1 MFTGWTHEE
10 GVPVPLEPG
19 PPWPGWA
26 GIGRRL
32 ASAGHQFGWPV
43 AMALLALAVALLA
56 LGSGR
61 YPLGPGAIV
70 AWLAHLAGIAPL
82 PPAQAELLHRVLLEI
97 RLPRVAASLLVGA
110 ALSVSGA
117 AFQSVFRNPL
127 VSPDL
132 LGVMA
137 GASAG
142 AAMGMLWPLPWPGV
156 QALAFAGGLAA
167 VALGVGIAQVFGGAT
182 VLMLVLGGIVSG
194 AFFTAL
200 LSLAKVLADPY
211 QQLPGIVYWLMG
223 NLGQATLAQVALAAG
238 PVAAIA
244 TALCVAGR
252 RLDALAMGDDE
263 AYSLGVPA
271 GALRMAVI
279 ALATLACALT
289 VSLAGM
295 IGWVGLV
302 VPHAARLLTGPGN
315 GRLLPTAAF
324 LGAALLCACDLL
336 ARNTLQADIP
346 IGIVTQLLGIP
357 LFLLVATRARRGWR
371 E

>member
-10 GVPVPLEPG
+10 GVPFPLEPRE
-19 PPWPGWA
+19 PWRGWA
-26 GIGRRL
+26 RIGRAL
-32 ASAGHQFGWPV
+32 ATTWRAAGWPV
-43 AMALLALAVALLA
+43 ASALLALSVGILA
-56 LGSGR
+56 LASGR
-61 YPLGPGAIV
+61 YPLAPGQIAG
-70 AWLAHLAGIAPL
+70 WLGHLAGLHAL
-82 PPAQAELLHRVLLEI
+82 PEAEAELLQRVLLDI
-97 RLPRVAASLLVGA
+97 RLPRVAAALLVGA
-110 ALSVSGA
+110 ALSLSGA

-142 AAMGMLWPLPWPGV
+142 AALGMLWPLPWPLV
-156 QALAFAGGLAA
+156 QALAFGGGLLA
-167 VALGVGIAQVFGGAT
+167 VGFGVGIAQAFGGAT

-223 NLGQATLAQVALAAG
+223 NLGQATLAQLAAAAL
-238 PVAAIA
+238 PVAAA
-244 TALCVAGR
+244 GVLLCLAGR

-263 AYSLGVPA
+263 ARSLGVPA
-271 GALRMAVI
+271 NALRLSTI
-279 ALATLACALT
+279 ALATLASALT
-289 VSLAGM
+289 VSLVGM

-302 VPHAARLLTGPGN
+302 VPHAARMLTGPGN
-315 GRLLPTAAF
+315 TRLLPTAAF
-324 LGAALLCACDLL
+324 LGAAFLCGCDLL
-336 ARNTLQADIP
+336 ARNTLRADIP

-357 LFLLVATRARRGWR
+357 LFLLVLARARQGWR
-371 E
+371 G